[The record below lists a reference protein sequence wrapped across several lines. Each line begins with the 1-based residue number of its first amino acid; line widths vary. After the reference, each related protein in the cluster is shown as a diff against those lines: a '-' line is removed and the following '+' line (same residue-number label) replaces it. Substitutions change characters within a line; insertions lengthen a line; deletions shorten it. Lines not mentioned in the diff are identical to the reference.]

1 MYQRQK
7 RREASRLLTI
17 RPYAQTLALGER
29 DFDNATAQ
37 TFGSMSM
44 NPHATPTKPK
54 YDPND
59 EIARAQANAR
69 MKAFLSYK
77 GDPEE
82 GEGAGEGDG
91 DQLFEDD
98 WMEGEYDGDNDKF
111 ALGPQGRETRRT
123 EPGTGEEVDEQG
135 EDDEEWA
142 EGADEYLDRVR

>member
-1 MYQRQK
+1 MSAVVLVFADYHRGI
-7 RREASRLLTI
+7 ADD

-44 NPHATPTKPK
+44 TTPTKIK

-69 MKAFLSYK
+69 MKAFLTYK
-77 GDPEE
+77 GDPDD
-82 GEGAGEGDG
+82 GDANG
-91 DQLFEDD
+91 GGDDDQLFEDD
-98 WMEGEYDGDNDKF
+98 WMEGEYDGENDKF
-111 ALGPQGRETRRT
+111 ALGPQGRGAGRT